1 MSTRAE
7 QAEKA
12 ITVIVT
18 TSRGSESF
26 TFDKTTTVDEVIREV
41 REHFELT
48 GEGSFSLV
56 RKSDNQELSPKERPL
71 VSFDLEDEEELV
83 LTGGGTNV

>member
-1 MSTRAE
+1 MTSSSP

-12 ITVIVT
+12 ITVVVT
-18 TSRGSESF
+18 TPRGSDSF
-26 TFDKTTTVDEVIREV
+26 SFEKTTTVEEVIETV

-48 GEGSFSLV
+48 GEGDFSLV
-56 RKSDNQELSPKERPL
+56 REDGGEELAPKERPL
-71 VSFDLEDEEELV
+71 VSFDIEEGEELI